1 MESPKCI
8 KLVINL
14 SATAAMDANSSTA
27 LAVELLPKV
36 QPTDDTMMTDV
47 ARKVVVKRPFP
58 VFKTD
63 TCRSFEAGVKILEG
77 TDALHDHHGVA
88 MQLTAQAYGK
98 SWQDGN
104 RVAGQ
109 GECFGTATNSDT
121 FGALAEDMV
130 NGCTSDMIMQNQ
142 ALCISVGNTRDKVEV
157 HAIHARGLLVF
168 VGVGKDVEEDK
179 RMVQLY
185 SADYYEAFAEYY
197 CMAGG
202 VFTGPKSLEDGA
214 NISMV
219 KCAKTGE
226 TPAEIDA
233 KILGNTH
240 VWKHPDARGWA
251 HHHYACGLTSDT
263 LIWVNRQSY
272 VMPECSF
279 AIVTR
284 TYGTNLMKLSSTS
297 SGMFSL
303 EMGNNCYSNRQDAIR
318 NCSGVWKK
326 NATSGKIEM
335 CGIKLVK
342 SDTKFTLDNVSKMA
356 VEEEVKQDD
365 AQDATDDVMEEVE
378 ATAVNK
384 KVPLVPSTGLYPFVG
399 NTSLR
404 GVYVATLSTGYR
416 KIPVPKVYAVNRNL
430 TRGPTRGGGGRTII
444 RSPSPETSEDEDE
457 DMPDDTELS
466 FPIMEAG
473 TALYEMKGLPAYDC
487 NKMELLK
494 PNYTILDVLVYAP
507 DDEVSGV
514 ALSKEEEDAKS
525 VQLVKA
531 VAEQIR
537 NFNKMTTECAQATI
551 SDIATSALLV
561 KKADLTEKDLASLAA
576 TKAINDNAS
585 HFFGL

>member
-1 MESPKCI
+1 MRDSCLASKNTQDMALVDTPQCMKV
-8 KLVINL
+8 VINL
-14 SATAAMDANSSTA
+14 SASAGMDADA
-27 LAVELLPKV
+27 CMAEAVGCLPKLL
-36 QPTDDTMMTDV
+36 DANDTVMMDV
-47 ARKVVVKRPFP
+47 ARKVPMKRPFP

-63 TCRSFEAGVKILEG
+63 TCESFAAGMKILNG
-77 TDALHDHHGVA
+77 TDALKDHHGVA

-98 SWQDGN
+98 SWHDGN
-104 RVAGQ
+104 RIQGS

-130 NGCTSDMIMQNQ
+130 NGCTRDTIMQNQ

-168 VGVGKDVEEDK
+168 VGVGKHVDEDK
-179 RMVQLY
+179 KMVPLY
-185 SADYYEAFAEYY
+185 SAEYYEAFAEYY

-202 VFTGPKSLEDGA
+202 VFTGPKSLVDL
-214 NISMV
+214 S
-219 KCAKTGE
+219 GE
-226 TPAEIDA
+226 SPAEIDA
-233 KILGNTH
+233 KILGGTH

-251 HHHYACGLTSDT
+251 HHHYACGLTSET

-303 EMGNNCYSNRQDAIR
+303 EMGNNCYTNHEDPIR

-335 CGIKLVK
+335 CGIKLAK
-342 SDTKFTLDNVSKMA
+342 SDTKFTVENVSSMLA
-356 VEEEVKQDD
+356 DEVKKDD
-365 AQDATDDVMEEVE
+365 KQAPAEETKQVAKE
-378 ATAVNK
+378 K
-384 KVPLVPSTGLYPFVG
+384 KSALLPSTGLYPFVG
-399 NTSLR
+399 NKSLR

-416 KIPVPKVYAVNRNL
+416 KNSIAMTKGAAKNI
-430 TRGPTRGGGGRTII
+430 TRGNTRGGGGRTIM
-444 RSPSPETSEDEDE
+444 RSPSPEIPEEE
-457 DMPDDTELS
+457 DMEDNTDLS
-466 FPIMEAG
+466 FPIMEGG

-487 NKMELLK
+487 NKMLLLK

-507 DDEVSGV
+507 DDEVPGV
-514 ALSKEEEDAKS
+514 ALTQEQEDARS
-525 VQLVKA
+525 VELVKA

-537 NFNKMTTECAQATI
+537 NFNMMTTECAQATI

-561 KKADLTEKDLASLAA
+561 KKADLTEQDLASLAA